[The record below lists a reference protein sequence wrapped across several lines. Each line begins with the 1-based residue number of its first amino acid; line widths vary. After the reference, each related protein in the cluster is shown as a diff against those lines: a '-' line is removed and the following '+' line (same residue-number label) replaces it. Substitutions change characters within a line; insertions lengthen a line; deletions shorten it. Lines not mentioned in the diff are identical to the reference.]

1 MNRSEPAPAGLGPPL
16 AVRLSLLLMIGWL
29 ITLAMSVALVIL
41 LPQPNPG
48 VYRLSE
54 INTALHGGPLST
66 RDGRTL
72 VRVRQDEPPHRGEPR
87 LTSGIYRLAL
97 AGALSQPP
105 TRVRFER
112 YPTSDPVQRLLL
124 RALSASPPP
133 GIGPPGALAAPY
145 YIVPAQPPAG
155 PAPRTRR
162 VPEAQPPVGL
172 STDPRIVQAFP
183 LDSFPPV
190 VGAFSAAVQD
200 PSGEWIVVKSA
211 PELFPNPW
219 QQRIVLWFLLC
230 FGVLAPIGYVFARRL
245 TAPLGLFAQAAEQ
258 LGRDP
263 RAPALELSGPA
274 EIGRAAAAF
283 NQMQDRLRRYVE
295 HRTDMVGAMAHDL
308 RTPLAR
314 IRFKIEALP
323 PAAKEPIAR
332 DIAQMEQMIS
342 AALVF
347 VREASQHRP
356 RELLDLSSVLQ
367 CVVDSAALMDADV
380 RIVSAEPLVV
390 QADGLALERLFS
402 NLIDNAVKYGRRA
415 RVKVY
420 RDGQSAVVDVVD
432 SGRGVPATELER
444 VFEPFYRVEP
454 SRSPETGG
462 MGLGLSVARSVARAH
477 GGDIELINGRGLTAR
492 VRLPLALEPSPS
504 DAVRTGEAAEPA

>member
-1 MNRSEPAPAGLGPPL
+1 MNRAEPAPAGLGPPL
-16 AVRLSLLLMIGWL
+16 AVRLILLLMIGWL
-29 ITLAMSVALVIL
+29 ITLALSVALVIL
-41 LPQPNPG
+41 LPPPNPG

-54 INTALHGGPLST
+54 INAALHGGPVKT
-66 RDGRTL
+66 RDGRPL
-72 VRVRQDEPPHRGEPR
+72 LRLRQDEPPHRGEPR

-97 AGALSQPP
+97 AGALNQPP

-112 YPTSDPVQRLLL
+112 YPISDPVQRILL

-133 GIGPPGALAAPY
+133 GVGPPGALAAPY
-145 YIVPAQPPAG
+145 YVAPSRAQPG
-155 PAPRTRR
+155 GGAPIRR
-162 VPEAQPPVGL
+162 AREPEPDGL
-172 STDPRIVQAFP
+172 SIDAKGVQAFP

-190 VGAFSAAVQD
+190 VGNFSAAVQD
-200 PSGEWIVVKSA
+200 PAGGWLVVRPA

-230 FGVLAPIGYVFARRL
+230 FGVLAPIGYLFARRL
-245 TAPLGLFAQAAEQ
+245 TAPIGRFAQAAEQ

-263 RAPALELSGPA
+263 RAAALELSGPA

-295 HRTDMVGAMAHDL
+295 HRTAMIGAMAHDL

-314 IRFKIEALP
+314 IRFKIEGLP
-323 PAAKEPIAR
+323 SETREPIAR
-332 DIAQMEQMIS
+332 DIGQMEQMIS

-347 VREASQHRP
+347 VREAAQHRP
-356 RELLDLSSVLQ
+356 RELLELSSVLQ

-380 RIVSAEPLVV
+380 RIVSAEALVV

-420 RDGQSAVVDVVD
+420 REGQSAVVDVVD
-432 SGRGVPATELER
+432 SGRGVPEGDLER

-454 SRSPETGG
+454 SRSPQTGG
-462 MGLGLSVARSVARAH
+462 IGLGLSVARSVARAH

-492 VRLPLALEPSPS
+492 VRLPLSPDPSPA
-504 DAVRTGEAAEPA
+504 DAARTGATTEPA

>member
-1 MNRSEPAPAGLGPPL
+1 VNRAEAAPAGFGPPL
-16 AVRLSLLLMIGWL
+16 AVRLIVLLMIGWL

-41 LPQPNPG
+41 LPPPNPG
-48 VYRLSE
+48 IYRLSE
-54 INTALHGGPLST
+54 IEAALRGGSLKT
-66 RDGRTL
+66 REGRPL
-72 VRVRQDEPPHRGEPR
+72 VRMRRDEPPHRGELR

-97 AGALSQPP
+97 AGALNLPP

-112 YPTSDPVQRLLL
+112 YPISDPVQRVLL
-124 RALSASPPP
+124 RALSATPPA
-133 GIGPPGALAAPY
+133 GVGPPGALAAPY
-145 YIVPAQPPAG
+145 YVMPARP
-155 PAPRTRR
+155 PAPRPRPSGDAR
-162 VPEAQPPVGL
+162 AGPPIRPPDAAG
-172 STDPRIVQAFP
+172 VQAFP

-190 VGAFSAAVQD
+190 VGNFSAAAQD
-200 PSGEWIVVKSA
+200 ASGGWIVVRPA

-219 QQRIVLWFLLC
+219 QQRIFLWFLLC
-230 FGVLAPIGYVFARRL
+230 FGVLAPIGYLFARRL
-245 TAPLGLFAQAAEQ
+245 TAPIGRFAQAAEQ

-263 RAPALELSGPA
+263 RETPLELSGPA

-295 HRTDMVGAMAHDL
+295 HRTAMVGAMAHDL

-314 IRFKIEALP
+314 IRFKIESLSAE
-323 PAAKEPIAR
+323 AREPIAR

-347 VREASQHRP
+347 VREASQHRT

-367 CVVDSAALMDADV
+367 CVVDSAALVGADV
-380 RIVSAEPLVV
+380 KIVSAEPLVV
-390 QADGLALERLFS
+390 HADGLALERLFA

-420 RDGQSAVVDVVD
+420 REAQSAVVDVAD
-432 SGRGVPATELER
+432 SGRGVPAAELER

-492 VRLPLALEPSPS
+492 VRLPLALEPPS
-504 DAVRTGEAAEPA
+504 DAFRTAAASEPA